1 MIVREKSNLLVVY
14 LEQGDV
20 IDQELQNIVREYKLI
35 DAKITGY
42 GYLGRMEYGVLSQS
56 DPFFLSKI
64 LKEGLLTVTNI
75 NGMIDNREQTIMVN
89 SVDDKFE
96 RHQGRLISG
105 VVINSFNIVLEIYK
119 TE

>member
-1 MIVREKSNLLVVY
+1 MLVKEKSNLLVVY
-14 LEQGDV
+14 LESGEDIEQQ
-20 IDQELQNIVREYKLI
+20 IQNIVREYKLI

-42 GYLGRMEYGVLSQS
+42 GYLQRMEYGVLAQV

-64 LKEGLLTVTNI
+64 LKEGLVTVTNI
-75 NGMIDNREQTIMVN
+75 NGLVDNRESSIMIN
-89 SVDDKFE
+89 AVDDKFE

-105 VVINSFNIVLEIYK
+105 IVVNSFNIILEIYK

>member
-14 LEQGDV
+14 LEQGE
-20 IDQELQNIVREYKLI
+20 ELEAQIQNIIREYKLI
-35 DAKITGY
+35 DAKISGY

-56 DPFFLSKI
+56 DPFFLAKI
-64 LKEGLLTVTNI
+64 LKEGLLTVTDI
-75 NGMIDNREQTIMVN
+75 NGMIDNREPSIMIS

-105 VVINSFNIVLEIYK
+105 NVVNSFNIILEIYK